1 MDFITSERLE
11 GLGMWTILQVKV
23 GGTGD
28 VDFITSERLEG
39 LGMWTLLQVKGGRDW
54 GCGLYF
60 K

>member
-1 MDFITSERLE
+1 M
-11 GLGMWTILQVKV
+11 

-28 VDFITSERLEG
+28 VDLLQVKGWRDWECGLITSERREG

-54 GCGLYF
+54 GCGLYY